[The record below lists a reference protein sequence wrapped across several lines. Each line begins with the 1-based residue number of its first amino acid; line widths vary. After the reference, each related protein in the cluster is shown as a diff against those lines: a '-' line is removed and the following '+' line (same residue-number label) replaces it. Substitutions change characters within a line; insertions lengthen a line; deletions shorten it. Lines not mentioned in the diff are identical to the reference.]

1 MRKRIVSILVIV
13 LISTSINLFN
23 YRVYGAP
30 TGAEM
35 GGNQGGFGGTA
46 GGIVEDIIDS
56 TKSPINNPNYYK
68 PESQDTAKGATRLA
82 DIGNT
87 IIGFLQIV
95 GSIISVVIL
104 GVIGIKYM
112 VGSAE
117 ERAEYKKAMMPY
129 VIGAVMV
136 FAITNLLG
144 IMIEMTKALL

>member
-1 MRKRIVSILVIV
+1 MKKRIVSILVI
-13 LISTSINLFN
+13 LLMSTSINLFN

-35 GGNQGGFGGTA
+35 GGDQGGLGGAA
-46 GGIVEDIIDS
+46 GGIAEDIIDS
-56 TKSPINNPNYYK
+56 TKSPIKNPNYYK
-68 PESQDTAKGATRLA
+68 PESQDTATGATRLA
-82 DIGNT
+82 DMGNT

-95 GSIISVVIL
+95 GSIVSVVIL

-117 ERAEYKKAMMPY
+117 ERADYKKAMMPY
-129 VIGAVMV
+129 IIGAVMV

-144 IMIEMTKALL
+144 IVVEITKALL